1 MYYSVQTSSY
11 KFPTAESPQ
20 NLSDSLSR
28 LLPVRSF
35 DNYDANRS
43 LGKSRHLSSAT
54 KLLCS
59 TATRLEGLNTEHSE
73 DSGAVSTGIYVA
85 ADTINLEDDF
95 EFDMC
100 AKNIGP
106 DYVSPLKA
114 PNTLA
119 NVVGSHLA
127 RLYNIQGPNCT
138 IASGQHSWFQ
148 ALDMA
153 QLALQAQTIR
163 RALVGTVEVSSR
175 YHKAFGRN
183 REMALL
189 MGVVPHTS
197 SPVRFREP
205 LLGRQPRWDTEH
217 LAKVLTSHLAK
228 QGVTRV
234 DAIIQTG
241 DPLNPD
247 RQRDV
252 EKTFVDSGLSRCL
265 VKGESLFGNGE
276 SGSAG
281 LAMLL
286 TDELLSC
293 KGSFAPLTQDI
304 YGAPTS
310 ETASVLILS
319 LDEALGYSA
328 LLLER
333 TP

>member
-1 MYYSVQTSSY
+1 MYYSIQGSSY
-11 KFPTAESPQ
+11 KFPTAESPRH
-20 NLSDSLSR
+20 LSHSLNA

-43 LGKSRHLSSAT
+43 LGKSRHLSAAT

-59 TATRLEGLNTEHSE
+59 TATLLNGLDAEHSE
-73 DSGAVSTGIYVA
+73 PARPANTGVYVA

-138 IASGQHSWFQ
+138 IASGQHGWLQ

-153 QLALQAQTIR
+153 QLALQGQTIQ
-163 RALVGTVEVSSR
+163 RALIGTVEVSSS
-175 YHKAFGRN
+175 YHKSFGRE

-189 MGVVPHTS
+189 IGLVPHTS
-197 SPVRFREP
+197 EPVRFREP
-205 LLGRQPRWDTEH
+205 LLGRLPKWDIKH
-217 LAKVLTSHLAK
+217 LAEALTDHLKKQGVDQVDAILRTGDSLTSH
-228 QGVTRV
+228 Q
-234 DAIIQTG
+234 
-241 DPLNPD
+241 
-247 RQRDV
+247 QRDI
-252 EKTFVDSGLSRCL
+252 EETLVDGGLSRCMIE
-265 VKGESLFGNGE
+265 GEALFGNGE

-286 TDELLSC
+286 AAELLEG
-293 KGSFAPLTQDI
+293 KGSLASVAGQLYGSPAPEPIT
-304 YGAPTS
+304 
-310 ETASVLILS
+310 VLILS
-319 LDEALGYSA
+319 LDVELGYSA

-333 TP
+333 MS